1 MRSSEL
7 RSVFAISRR
16 RTASS
21 RRIALSAAL
30 GLALV
35 AGGCGSGHASSA
47 SSAPAAAVT
56 APAPVVTTAPPV
68 TTASSAATATT
79 RSPRTAPARIAPAAR
94 PAGPLRGKV
103 VVIDPGH
110 NGGNATAPDAINR
123 LVPAGGFMKA
133 CDTTGTSTDAGYA
146 EAGFNFDVAL
156 RAAAI
161 LRREGA
167 HVVLTRS
174 TNDGVGPC
182 VNERAAIGNRA
193 HADAAISIH
202 ADGAPASGQGFHVIE
217 PALVVGY
224 NDAII
229 APSAR
234 LGGILRDEMA
244 AGSGLVPSTYLG
256 RDGIDVRGDLGGL
269 NLSTVPKVFLES
281 GNMRNPH
288 DAGLQTD
295 PAWRERLAHVIAAA
309 LTLYL
314 TGPAGR

>member
-1 MRSSEL
+1 M
-7 RSVFAISRR
+7 A
-16 RTASS
+16 
-21 RRIALSAAL
+21 
-30 GLALV
+30 
-35 AGGCGSGHASSA
+35 
-47 SSAPAAAVT
+47 
-56 APAPVVTTAPPV
+56 
-68 TTASSAATATT
+68 
-79 RSPRTAPARIAPAAR
+79 
-94 PAGPLRGKV
+94 
-103 VVIDPGH
+103 IDPGH
-110 NGGNATAPDAINR
+110 NGGNAAAPDAINR

-133 CDTTGTSTDAGYA
+133 CDTTGTSTDAGYS
-146 EAGFNFDVAL
+146 EAAFNFDVGL
-156 RAAAI
+156 RLAAI

-167 HVVLTRS
+167 RVVLTRS

-202 ADGAPASGQGFHVIE
+202 ADGYLPSGQGFHVIE
-217 PALVVGY
+217 PALVAGY
-224 NDAII
+224 NDAIV

-314 TGPAGR
+314 TGPARS

>member
-1 MRSSEL
+1 MKSSEP
-7 RSVFAISRR
+7 RSAPAIRPR
-16 RTASS
+16 RTGSS
-21 RRIALSAAL
+21 RRLALGAAL
-30 GLALV
+30 GLAVL
-35 AGGCGSGHASSA
+35 AGGCGSGRASSV
-47 SSAPAAAVT
+47 SSSPAPAAP
-56 APAPVVTTAPPV
+56 APAPAVT
-68 TTASSAATATT
+68 AATATAKT
-79 RSPRTAPARIAPAAR
+79 TAAPSHRPSRPAAHAAR

-110 NGGNATAPDAINR
+110 NGGNGAAPDAINR

-133 CDTTGTSTDAGYA
+133 CDTTGTSTDSGYS
-146 EAGFNFDVAL
+146 EAAFNFDVAMRLAALL
-156 RAAAI
+156 RH
-161 LRREGA
+161 EGA

-174 TNDGVGPC
+174 SNDGVGPC

-193 HADAAISIH
+193 RADAAISIH
-202 ADGAPASGQGFHVIE
+202 ADGYLPSGQGFHVIE
-217 PALVVGY
+217 PALVAGY
-224 NDAII
+224 NDAIV

-244 AGSGLVPSTYLG
+244 TGSGLVPSTYLG
-256 RDGIDVRGDLGGL
+256 HDGIDVRGDLGGL

-295 PAWRERLAHVIAAA
+295 PAWRERLARVIAAA

-314 TGPAGR
+314 TGPARS